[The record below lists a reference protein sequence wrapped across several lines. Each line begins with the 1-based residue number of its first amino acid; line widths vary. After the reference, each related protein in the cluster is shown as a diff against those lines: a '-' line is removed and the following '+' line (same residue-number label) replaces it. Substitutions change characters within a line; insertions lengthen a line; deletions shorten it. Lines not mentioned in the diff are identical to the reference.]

1 MEGKD
6 RRRASRE
13 GSFSIQS
20 WGGQRMGKLG
30 STVPRQCLGS
40 GRQSG
45 LQSLLSPSSKPLV
58 ECVKGTTTPGSPLL
72 FCHSAPSLVEVF
84 HHLYLRTGALEPAGG
99 RDVHF
104 FFFKQ
109 SLYKSINS
117 YLCLSPASCH
127 TRASDI
133 DSSCL
138 LGAQTLMR
146 NRHCL

>member
-1 MEGKD
+1 MTIALQVILKNRSKKKKVKPLVHRNEVEGKD

-20 WGGQRMGKLG
+20 WGGQKMGKLG

-104 FFFKQ
+104 FF
-109 SLYKSINS
+109 
-117 YLCLSPASCH
+117 
-127 TRASDI
+127 
-133 DSSCL
+133 
-138 LGAQTLMR
+138 
-146 NRHCL
+146 